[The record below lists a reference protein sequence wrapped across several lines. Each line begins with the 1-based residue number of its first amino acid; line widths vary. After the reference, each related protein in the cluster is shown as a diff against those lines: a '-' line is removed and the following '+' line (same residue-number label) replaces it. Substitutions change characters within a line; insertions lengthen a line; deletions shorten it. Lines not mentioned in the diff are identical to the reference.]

1 MRALEGAQMLNK
13 KLRAA
18 LPPPI
23 KPLANKAPKH
33 HKFDTAVKGPV
44 DWKYW
49 RHIETVELW
58 QALLLSLNIT
68 PPGNGWLLDNASGQT
83 GDIPYA
89 YLDAHGLTD
98 KFTSRCR
105 LLRNR
110 LETLHA
116 GRGAARN
123 VELTEFIGL
132 PLFAA
137 WATEFEWDL
146 LPQELL
152 ILANQWNTKRINLQ
166 SASDNQGTR
175 TEVPTDPKADAVST
189 LDVPIELIVNAS
201 AQTMTHKIRN
211 RNQPLDAEIASA
223 KEKVKDATSATSV
236 WDELTKLAES
246 KHGPMIGFSS
256 DGIQY
261 RGKKYQATGVPD
273 IFTSKNLRDRMARA
287 GRAKTR

>member
-1 MRALEGAQMLNK
+1 MKALEGAQMLNK

-23 KPLANKAPKH
+23 KPLANKAPKP

-44 DWKYW
+44 DWEYW

-110 LETLHA
+110 LETLYA

-123 VELTEFIGL
+123 VELTDFIGL

-137 WATEFEWDL
+137 WAAEFEWDL

-166 SASDNQGTR
+166 SESDNQGKR
-175 TEVPTDPKADAVST
+175 TELPAVPKDDAASK
-189 LDVPIELIVNAS
+189 LDAPIELIVKTS
-201 AQTMTHKIRN
+201 T
-211 RNQPLDAEIASA
+211 P
-223 KEKVKDATSATSV
+223 DATPTSTNK
-236 WDELTKLAES
+236 WDE
-246 KHGPMIGFSS
+246 H
-256 DGIQY
+256 
-261 RGKKYQATGVPD
+261 
-273 IFTSKNLRDRMARA
+273 NLRRLLTESREPGVTQLQLAVSYGVTRQ
-287 GRAKTR
+287 RIAKLLKKADDQFSTKRSAISVFANPMRKK